1 MMTKSKILFPI
12 LASWALAASAQSITI
27 SGPTEPVII
36 SAQFQ
41 FKATLT
47 GVTGPVT
54 WSITS
59 GGGTISSST
68 GLYMAPSTVPNPNTV
83 TVKAAAMM
91 VSATSNFLLRQA
103 PAYISSW
110 SPSAIPAGPFSLTVS
125 GNNFNPG
132 TTVQLGTIPVT
143 TKYVSQYY
151 LTVTGAIPT
160 KATGQVPISVTNP
173 GLGGNTY
180 TSSYQVP
187 IGGSGSGGGTGGGG
201 GGGGVPSIT
210 VSPATVSIVKST
222 QQTFTAQLTNLAV
235 GVTWTA
241 SAGTITSTGVFTA
254 PTGAATVTITATS
267 TANSAV
273 SGKATVTVVDSFPQP
288 AITTLS
294 PVALPFGPYS
304 LTVNG
309 SNFTA
314 GAAISIGGTAV
325 QTTFVSAQQLTC
337 TGVTLAS
344 QQGTTAQV
352 KVTNGAPGN
361 LVSPPVSI
369 AIGVQNPLVSAA
381 AAMRFLEQAG
391 FGPRPADV
399 MQVQQLGFAG
409 WLSREFAA
417 PAGTLYQLPTGGVV
431 PSMSARFVTNA
442 IMGNNQLRQK
452 VAFALSQF
460 FVVSL
465 NKLFYPSQMA
475 PYQEMLYSNAFTT
488 YPNLL
493 GKVTLD
499 PAMGVFLDMVNND
512 KANPASG
519 SVANENYAR
528 EILQLFS
535 IGTNQLNL
543 DGSLV
548 IVNGSPMP
556 NYTQTTI
563 QNFAKTFTGWTFAPG
578 AGKASHFPNNTNF
591 LSPMIAF
598 DGHHDMTAKTL
609 LNGVGLTPGQSA
621 VQDMNAALSNIV
633 SHPSVAP
640 FVSRYLI
647 QHMVSS
653 NPSATYITNVAT
665 AFNDNGHGV
674 KGDMQAVIT
683 AILLDP
689 EARAG
694 DDGSAQNAKFG
705 HLQEPALYLS
715 SVLRAVN
722 ARVDDSNYFPWD
734 LFNMGQDLFNPA
746 SVFNYYSP
754 QFHAGANLAPEFQIL
769 SPWTAVYRVNFMD
782 GLFSAYSGSQATYG
796 PGTTVDLTPW
806 MSLANN
812 PAALVDALDSTFTHG
827 QMPAL
832 MKSKILAAVAGTNQ
846 GNLRMVQVGIYLIVT
861 SSFYQMMH

>member
-1 MMTKSKILFPI
+1 MMTKSKILFSI
-12 LASWALAASAQSITI
+12 LASCALAASAQSITI
-27 SGPTEPVII
+27 SGPTEPVTIGT
-36 SAQFQ
+36 QFQ
-41 FKATLT
+41 FKATLAN
-47 GVTGPVT
+47 VTGPVA

-59 GGGTISSST
+59 GGGTISSAT
-68 GLYMAPSTVPNPNTV
+68 GLYMAPATVPNPNTV
-83 TVKAAAMM
+83 TVQAAAMGAM
-91 VSATSNFLLRQA
+91 ATSSFLLRQP

-110 SPSAIPAGPFSLTVS
+110 NPWSIPAGPFSLSVS
-125 GNNFNPG
+125 GKNFTPG
-132 TTVQLGTIPVT
+132 TTVQLGNIPVM
-143 TKYVSQYY
+143 TKYLSQYY
-151 LTVTGAIPT
+151 LTVTGVIP
-160 KATGQVPISVTNP
+160 ANASGQVPISVTNP

-180 TSSYQVP
+180 TSPYKVP
-187 IGGSGSGGGTGGGG
+187 IGGSGSGGGGGGG
-201 GGGGVPSIT
+201 GGGGATPSIT
-210 VSPATVSIVKST
+210 VSPASISLVKGT
-222 QQTFTAQLTNLAV
+222 PQTFTAQLTNLSGAV
-235 GVTWTA
+235 NWMA
-241 SAGTITSTGVFTA
+241 SAGTITSAGVFTA
-254 PTGAATVTITATS
+254 PPAAATVTITATS
-267 TANSAV
+267 VTNSAV
-273 SGKATVTVVDSFPQP
+273 SGKATVTVVDAFAQP

-294 PVALPFGPYS
+294 PAGLPFGPYS

-309 SNFTA
+309 NNFTA
-314 GAAISIGGTAV
+314 GAVISIGGTAV
-325 QTTFVSAQQLTC
+325 QTNFVNAQQLTC

-344 QQGTTAQV
+344 QQGTTAPV
-352 KVTNGAPGN
+352 TVTNGAPGN
-361 LVSPPVSI
+361 LVSTPIPI
-369 AIGVQNPLVSAA
+369 AIGVQNPQVSAA

-399 MQVQQLGFAG
+399 MQVQQLGFQG
-409 WLSREFAA
+409 WLSQQFAA
-417 PAGTLYQLPTGGVV
+417 PPGTLYQLPAGGVV

-442 IMGNNQLRQK
+442 VMGNNQLRQK

-465 NKLFYPSQMA
+465 NKLFYSTQMA

-535 IGTNQLNL
+535 IGTNQLNQ

-548 IVNGSPMP
+548 IVNGSPKP
-556 NYTQTTI
+556 NYDQTTI
-563 QNFAKTFTGWTFAPG
+563 QNFAKTFTGWTFAPTPG
-578 AGKASHFPNNTNF
+578 QPSYFPNHTNF
-591 LSPMIAF
+591 LAPMIAF
-598 DGHHDMTAKTL
+598 DAHHDMTGKTL
-609 LNGVGLTPGQSA
+609 LNGVTLPSGQST

-633 SHPSVAP
+633 SHPNVAP

-653 NPSATYITNVAT
+653 NPSPTYINNVAT
-665 AFNDNGHGV
+665 VFNDNGHGV

-694 DDGSAQNAKFG
+694 DNGSAQNVKFG
-705 HLQEPALYLS
+705 HLQEPALFLS

-722 ARVDDSNYFPWD
+722 AQVDDTNYFAFD
-734 LFNMGQDLFNPA
+734 LLNMGQDLFNAA

-769 SPWTAVYRVNFMD
+769 SPWAAVYRVNFMD
-782 GLFSAYSGSQATYG
+782 GLFGAYSGSQATYG

-806 MSLANN
+806 MSLASN

-827 QMPAL
+827 QMPAM
-832 MKSKILAAVAGTNQ
+832 MKSDILAAVAGTNQ
-846 GNLRMVQVGIYLIVT
+846 GNLRRVQVGIYLIVT
-861 SSFYQMMH
+861 SSFYQVMH